1 MEGFHCFDP
10 RQGCDARGLELPV
23 YEYGHDAGCSVTG
36 GYVYRGKA
44 IPALAGTYLFSDYC
58 TGTVW
63 SLVRDPGGKA
73 SVSTLLQSKVQVSS
87 FGEDEAGEV
96 YLCDHGGGRVLRI
109 EAKAR

>member
-10 RQGCDARGLELPV
+10 RQGCDAKGLELPV

-36 GYVYRGKA
+36 GYVYRGQA

-63 SLVRDPGGKA
+63 ALKRDPGGKA
-73 SVSTLLQSKVQVSS
+73 EREHAAREPGP
-87 FGEDEAGEV
+87 GELV
-96 YLCDHGGGRVLRI
+96 RRRRGRRALPL
-109 EAKAR
+109 